1 MVIAMEMKHLNHV
14 ITIVTTMRIVLTL
27 HVRVKIGMIL
37 MESFSIVIYMFQVDI
52 VVKIGLMNI
61 HGVE

>member
-1 MVIAMEMKHLNHV
+1 
-14 ITIVTTMRIVLTL
+14 
-27 HVRVKIGMIL
+27 VRVKIGMIL